1 MEDQSKQTNTTG
13 NSKGNKVEKKPT
25 QTSVSKIKE
34 SKNYSVDLSDYLDD
48 VDVTW
53 FTRFLWWCCGGDKRI
68 LLKATHYDRVKYA
81 GIGAIILVT
90 GILASFSGG
99 FAFHTIFGPK
109 DFGQS
114 EIENIENVT
123 DTSSSIISDYI
134 PYVSDLFNSSTIT
147 VFFAIFWGLMI
158 FNLDRFIISST
169 GKGDGKSSISLKEF
183 GNAIPRILM
192 ALILGIVISKP
203 LELKILQPEIDAEL
217 ELVQNSHRDSLNSKT
232 EVKFQQELKRLEELR
247 KPLSDRK
254 VEISKQLEERRLEIV
269 NLRDELQKEIQGRV
283 GSGRSGYGP
292 AARRIEDNISRAENE
307 YNTLKIDL
315 DNESESINQEL
326 NDVKN
331 QIANLDKNRTTER
344 LKNIQNARQLDGLLA
359 RLEIADR
366 IGGLVPLF
374 LTLLF
379 LFIETAP
386 IFFKLMMEKGPYDY
400 LEQNLKHKVMAYNGV
415 VYEGEFYANDKE
427 GKYLEKLRLMEVES
441 ESRLAKTRIDGQEK
455 VNSQIVDL
463 NVKNEEAN
471 IKKNPDNYVS

>member
-1 MEDQSKQTNTTG
+1 MTDNKKTSKEGSQA
-13 NSKGNKVEKKPT
+13 SQPEKNNIKSAP
-25 QTSVSKIKE
+25 KIA
-34 SKNYSVDLSDYLDD
+34 KNYSVDLSDYLDD
-48 VDVTW
+48 VKVTR
-53 FTRFLWWCCGGDKRI
+53 FTQFLWWCCGGDKRI
-68 LLKATHYDRVKYA
+68 LIKATHYDRVKYA

-90 GILASFSGG
+90 GILACFSGG

-114 EIENIENVT
+114 EIENIE
-123 DTSSSIISDYI
+123 TSREIASSILSDYI
-134 PYVSDLFNSSTIT
+134 PFISGLFNSTTVTI
-147 VFFAIFWGLMI
+147 FFAIFWGLMI

-183 GNAIPRILM
+183 GNALPRILM

-217 ELVQNSHRDSLNSKT
+217 QLVQNSHRDSLNAIT
-232 EVKFQQELKRLEELR
+232 EVKFQQELKRLDELR
-247 KPLSDRK
+247 APLSNRK
-254 VEISKQLEERRLEIV
+254 IEIAKLLEERRLEIV

-292 AARRIEDNISRAENE
+292 AAKRIEDNISRGEIEFNAVKIELNNE
-307 YNTLKIDL
+307 L
-315 DNESESINQEL
+315 ESINQEL
-326 NDVKN
+326 NDLKA
-331 QIANLDKNRTTER
+331 QISSLDENRNNER
-344 LKNIQNARQLDGLLA
+344 IRNIQNARQLDGLLA

-441 ESRLAKTRIDGQEK
+441 ESRLAKARIDGQEM

-463 NVKNEEAN
+463 NVKNEEDN
-471 IKKNPDNYVS
+471 IKKNPDNYIS

>member
-1 MEDQSKQTNTTG
+1 MTQEKNPSKQLSTSPKTQGMKKNLD
-13 NSKGNKVEKKPT
+13 SKSDAK
-25 QTSVSKIKE
+25 Q

-48 VDVTW
+48 VKVTW

-90 GILASFSGG
+90 GILACFSGG

-114 EIENIENVT
+114 EIENIKNIT
-123 DTSSSIISDYI
+123 DSASSIISDYI
-134 PYVSDLFNSSTIT
+134 PFISGLINFTTIT
-147 VFFAIFWGLMI
+147 IFFAIFWGLVI

-169 GKGDGKSSISLKEF
+169 GKGDGKSSIGWNEF
-183 GNAIPRILM
+183 KNSIPRILM
-192 ALILGIVISKP
+192 ALILGIVIAKP

-247 KPLSDRK
+247 KPLTARK
-254 VEISKQLEERRLEIV
+254 VEIAKQLEERRLEIV

-307 YNTLKIDL
+307 YNTLKVEL
-315 DNESESINQEL
+315 DNESEGINQEL
-326 NDVKN
+326 VDVKN
-331 QIANLDKNRTTER
+331 QIANLDKNRNAER
-344 LKNIQNARQLDGLLA
+344 LKNIENAKKLDGLLA
-359 RLEIADR
+359 RLEISHE
-366 IGGLVPLF
+366 IGGLVPYL

-427 GKYLEKLRLMEVES
+427 GKYLEKLRLLEVES

-463 NVKNEEAN
+463 NVKNEESN

>member
-1 MEDQSKQTNTTG
+1 MTEDKKPNKEGINASQQEG
-13 NSKGNKVEKKPT
+13 NSLKSVPKVA
-25 QTSVSKIKE
+25 
-34 SKNYSVDLSDYLDD
+34 KNYSVDLSDYLDD
-48 VDVTW
+48 VKVTR
-53 FTRFLWWCCGGDKRI
+53 FTRFLWWCCGGDKKI

-90 GILASFSGG
+90 GILACFSGG

-114 EIENIENVT
+114 EVENIE
-123 DTSSSIISDYI
+123 TSGEIVSSILSDYI
-134 PYVSDLFNSSTIT
+134 PYVSGLFNSTTIT
-147 VFFAIFWGLMI
+147 IFFAIFWGLMI

-169 GKGDGKSSISLKEF
+169 GKGDGKSSISLREF
-183 GNAIPRILM
+183 GNALPRILM

-217 ELVQNSHRDSLNSKT
+217 QLVQNSHRDSLNVIT
-232 EVKFQQELKRLEELR
+232 EVKFQQELKRLDELR
-247 KPLSDRK
+247 APLSNRK
-254 VEISKQLEERRLEIV
+254 IEIAKLIEERRLEIV
-269 NLRDELQKEIQGRV
+269 NLRDELQKEVQGRV

-292 AARRIEDNISRAENE
+292 AAKKIEDNISRAETE
-307 YNTLKIDL
+307 FDALKIEL
-315 DNESESINQEL
+315 NNELESINQEL
-326 NDVKN
+326 NDVKA
-331 QIANLDKNRTTER
+331 QISGLDENRNNER

-441 ESRLAKTRIDGQEK
+441 ESRLAKTRIDGQEN

-463 NVKNEEAN
+463 NVRNEEDN
-471 IKKNPDNYVS
+471 IKRNPENYIS